1 MHFPNY
7 TLNINGRLIDLSKPK
22 VMGFINVTPDSFY
35 VESRKQTE
43 KEILQRSDEIISE
56 GGDIID
62 VGAFSTRPGAT
73 KVSFKEETLRLKMA
87 LEVIRKAHPNAMISV
102 DTFRPEIAL
111 MAIKDYDVGIIND
124 VSAGNPN
131 GVFGYNETLGGTHED
146 IDNSLKCPEMFS
158 VVAQTGVA
166 YILMSNEPDILGM
179 IKTFAKKVH
188 QLRSL
193 GAKDII
199 LDPGFGFGKNLQQNY
214 EVLSGLG
221 KLRELELPIL
231 VGASRKSMIYNLL
244 ETSTDEALN
253 GTTVVNTIAMLLS
266 GASFLRVH
274 DVKKCVEAVKIVT
287 KTLEYV

>member
-22 VMGFINVTPDSFY
+22 VMGIINITPDSFY
-35 VESRKQTE
+35 AGSRKQTE
-43 KEILQRSDEIISE
+43 KEILQRSNEIILE

-73 KVSFKEETLRLKMA
+73 KVSLEEESIRLKMA
-87 LEVIRKAHPNAMISV
+87 LEVIRKAHPNAIISV

-111 MAIKDYDVGIIND
+111 MAIKDYEVGIIND

-131 GVFGYNETLGGTHED
+131 GVFGYSETLKDVHKD
-146 IDNSLKCPEMFS
+146 IDNFQENPEMFS
-158 VVAQTGVA
+158 IVAQTGVA
-166 YILMSNEPDILGM
+166 YILMSNESDILGM

-231 VGASRKSMIYNLL
+231 VGVSRKSMIYNLL

-266 GASFLRVH
+266 GASILRVH
-274 DVKKCVEAVKIVT
+274 DVKNCVEAVKIVT

>member
-7 TLNINGRLIDLSKPK
+7 TLNVNGRLIDLSKPK
-22 VMGFINVTPDSFY
+22 VMGIINVTPDSFY

-73 KVSFKEETLRLKMA
+73 KVSLEEETLRLKMA
-87 LEVIRKAHPNAMISV
+87 LEVIRKAHPNAIISV

-111 MAIKDYDVGIIND
+111 MAIKDYEVGIIND

-131 GVFGYNETLGGTHED
+131 GVFGYSETLGSAHED

-158 VVAQTGVA
+158 IVAQTGVA
-166 YILMSNEPDILGM
+166 YILMSNESDILGM

-266 GASFLRVH
+266 GASILRVH